1 MGGVYSAVG
10 EGVYRRRLFLWPG
23 FAQGFEYS
31 HRVDALVMGRPLC
44 RIVDNGRNPAK
55 RSDGASEILKF
66 QHVGGSLVVK
76 DKVPL
81 KQFAIADASRNFI
94 WANARIEGDTVV
106 VSSDKVAAPVA
117 VRYAWQSNP
126 EGCNLYNKEGLP
138 ASPFRTDDW
147 PLMTVDKR

>member
-66 QHVGGSLVVK
+66 KHVGGGLVVK
-76 DKVPL
+76 DNVPL

-94 WANARIEGDTVV
+94 WPMRGSRVTRLWCRATRWRPRSPCVMPGKAILKAAIYTIR
-106 VSSDKVAAPVA
+106 KVCPHPH
-117 VRYAWQSNP
+117 SEP
-126 EGCNLYNKEGLP
+126 
-138 ASPFRTDDW
+138 
-147 PLMTVDKR
+147 MTGR